1 MKNKKEEKKT
11 MRIPE
16 NLKLDV
22 IQMNLLA
29 IIQKKE
35 NAEAFE
41 MLDRSKLYRPSNFD
55 TLTQTHQNAILFH
68 ESNLLVA
75 MQEMLRIDSYKENF
89 PERVTESDIQRVADT
104 FKSSFYVYKDIANQ
118 TREDKL
124 NGIANVLENYLG
136 KGFTKT
142 EFEAFLDDAGIDE
155 KTLVTVKEVTGKDFT
170 MEGMEDRFLPEL
182 SERD

>member
-1 MKNKKEEKKT
+1 

-75 MQEMLRIDSYKENF
+75 MQDMLRLDSYEEMNLSK
-89 PERVTESDIQRVADT
+89 PVTEADIQKAADR
-104 FKSSFYVYKDIANQ
+104 FKSLFYVYKDIANQ

-124 NGIANVLENYLG
+124 NGIANVLENYAS

-142 EFEAFLDDAGIDE
+142 AFEAFLDDAGIDE
-155 KTLVTVKEVTGKDFT
+155 KTLENVKEVTGKDFT
-170 MEGMEDRFLPEL
+170 MEGMEDRFFPEL
-182 SERD
+182 IERD